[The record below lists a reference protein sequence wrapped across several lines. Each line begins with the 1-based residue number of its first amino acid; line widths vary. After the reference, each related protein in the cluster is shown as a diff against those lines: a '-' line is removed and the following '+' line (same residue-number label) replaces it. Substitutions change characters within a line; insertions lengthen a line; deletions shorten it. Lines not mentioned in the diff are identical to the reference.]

1 MAYDRLR
8 GRPDA
13 ARVKLG
19 TLDRANSHFNN
30 PFPIFDQRD
39 FVQGRIDRFSGSGHT
54 GNCSPLGVD
63 WEDKAMTS
71 DDSPTT
77 PPAGT
82 AWVGDWDA
90 QFHDRV
96 YGADPVAVGDIAAL
110 LTGVQH
116 RNGSTVSGVAVRVD
130 GGLPVGGEGLPIVVD
145 LTPTQAREFGE
156 VLIGLAERA
165 EALDRIG

>member
-1 MAYDRLR
+1 
-8 GRPDA
+8 
-13 ARVKLG
+13 
-19 TLDRANSHFNN
+19 
-30 PFPIFDQRD
+30 
-39 FVQGRIDRFSGSGHT
+39 
-54 GNCSPLGVD
+54 
-63 WEDKAMTS
+63 MTS
-71 DDSPTT
+71 DNNRTT

-96 YGADPVAVGDIAAL
+96 YGADPVAVGGIAVL

-130 GGLPVGGEGLPIVVD
+130 GGQVVGGTKLPIVVD
-145 LTPTQAREFGE
+145 LTPAQAREIGE
-156 VLIGLAERA
+156 VLIGVADRA